1 MHHPKHIPFKGGRG
15 GIEIG
20 LKPINEGNW
29 LEIDHLFEAELKLK
43 KALLQDKKDVVLVSN
58 NDYLDTERELLEL
71 IIDFLKIYPIIEFL
85 RDSIGELWMIQ
96 LYFNR
101 SIVKL

>member
-58 NDYLDTERELLEL
+58 NDYLDTERATIRTDNRFFKNLPPRELP
-71 IIDFLKIYPIIEFL
+71 FW
-85 RDSIGELWMIQ
+85 R
-96 LYFNR
+96 
-101 SIVKL
+101 KLSND

>member
-71 IIDFLKIYPIIEFL
+71 QL
-85 RDSIGELWMIQ
+85 LWFPQMTTRKNILSQTKKLIQ
-96 LYFNR
+96 KQSLF
-101 SIVKL
+101 KF